1 MSLLFQHIEQMSR
14 EKGVDAAI
22 IIEAVEDA
30 ILTAA
35 KKYYA
40 TEEPYQARF
49 NKEKGQVE
57 VFLVKTVV
65 ETVTDPET
73 RDCASRR
80 PARRALGNAR

>member
-1 MSLLFQHIEQMSR
+1 M
-14 EKGVDAAI
+14 I
-22 IIEAVEDA
+22 IAAVEDA

-49 NKEKGQVE
+49 NKDTGQVE

-65 ETVTDPET
+65 E
-73 RDCASRR
+73 SRR
-80 PARRALGNAR
+80 SDP